1 MTPVRMR
8 KANGERLV
16 PPEKVAEYLEL
27 GYSVIDS
34 EGHVIKRPDPK
45 TPAEFKAAV
54 AEMKKDFD
62 EKEKAFFE
70 KEGELLAQVSRYE
83 VLLVEKEHEIDVLH
97 SRIEGLLALKQS
109 VSSETAQDVPK
120 VAAVETATATA
131 ETAEIKPQKPKRGT
145 SAARE
150 AETAE

>member
-34 EGHVIKRPDPK
+34 EGHVVKRPDPK
-45 TPAEFKAAV
+45 TPAEFKAV
-54 AEMKKDFD
+54 VSEMKKDFD

-83 VLLVEKEHEIDVLH
+83 ALIAEKDHEIDVLH
-97 SRIEGLLALKQS
+97 SRIEGLLAIKQS
-109 VSSETAQDVPK
+109 NAAEIAQDASE
-120 VAAVETATATA
+120 VATVETAT
-131 ETAEIKPQKPKRGT
+131 ETAQTVDNQPQTPKKGKT
-145 SAARE
+145 TKK
-150 AETAE
+150 AE